1 MAKTER
7 GNIFYS
13 PFSIHL
19 IMFMAS
25 SGAASKTFDEIV
37 ATLHLNKTTYSLEA
51 YKQLLEDITVSSLY
65 SMLHLLYLIMFM
77 Y

>member
-1 MAKTER
+1 
-7 GNIFYS
+7 
-13 PFSIHL
+13 
-19 IMFMAS
+19 MFMAS